1 MAFLE
6 DVKEQIKNLSE
17 SEQKE
22 MLALAKE
29 IDSLEDEVD

>member
-6 DVKEQIKNLSE
+6 DVKEQIKDLSE

-22 MLALAKE
+22 MLALAEE

>member
-6 DVKEQIKNLSE
+6 DVKEQIKDLSE

-22 MLALAKE
+22 MLDLAEE

>member
-22 MLALAKE
+22 MLDLAEE
-29 IDSLEDEVD
+29 INSLEDEVD